1 MIDLVLIGI
10 AWLIMGM
17 YLIINMDNDGL
28 FDWITN
34 RLLRV
39 ITKLIAV
46 IAWPTILPCIVIG
59 LLVLSFEG
67 IISDIKRLFR

>member
-10 AWLIMGM
+10 AWLFIGM
-17 YLIINMDNDGL
+17 FWVINWDYDGL

-34 RLLRV
+34 RPLRV
-39 ITKLIAV
+39 ITKLIGV

-59 LLVLSFEG
+59 LIVLSFKD
-67 IISDIKRLFR
+67 IIPDIKRLFR

>member
-10 AWLIMGM
+10 FWLFMGM
-17 YLIINMDNDGL
+17 FWIINMDYDGL

-59 LLVLSFEG
+59 LLVLSFKD
-67 IISDIKRLFR
+67 IIPDIKRLFR

>member
-10 AWLIMGM
+10 GWLFIGM
-17 YLIINMDNDGL
+17 FWVINSDYDGL
-28 FDWITN
+28 FDLITN
-34 RLLRV
+34 RPLRV

-59 LLVLSFEG
+59 LLVLSFKD
-67 IISDIKRLFR
+67 IIPDIKRLFR